1 MAAQANLKL
10 RELEASDDDKGLYQ
24 GAPRVS

>member
-1 MAAQANLKL
+1 MSAQANLKL

-24 GAPRVS
+24 SDPRVS